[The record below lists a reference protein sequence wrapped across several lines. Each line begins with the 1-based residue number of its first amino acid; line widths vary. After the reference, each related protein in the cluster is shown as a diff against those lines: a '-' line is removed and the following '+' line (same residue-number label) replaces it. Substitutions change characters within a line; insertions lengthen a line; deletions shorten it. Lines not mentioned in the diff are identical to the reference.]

1 MKDKVFAYLF
11 VGLAAILLLFAVYKT
26 LFSSKVVPRT
36 DQPVT
41 NRIPTQAPVPPTLSP
56 EEIKIYSN
64 IETKSV
70 DITDSAI
77 SPASIVVKKHDQ
89 VAFYNKTKGKTITID
104 GGTWGKIPLAPREN
118 MTQSFK
124 ELGTFKYQ
132 VAALGLNGEVVVK

>member
-1 MKDKVFAYLF
+1 MKDKVFAYVF
-11 VGLAAILLLFAVYKT
+11 VGVAAVLLLFAVYKT

-36 DQPVT
+36 DQGTSRV
-41 NRIPTQAPVPPTLSP
+41 PTQAPVPPTLTP

-64 IETKSV
+64 VETKSV

-77 SPASIVVKKHDQ
+77 FPISIVVKKHDQ

-104 GGTWGKIPLAPREN
+104 GGTWGKIPLDAGEN